1 MIVVVA
7 GVKVAIIGDALHCM
21 MNVSFPSGV
30 ASLVA
35 VIVKHCVDEL
45 EPNEST

>member
-1 MIVVVA
+1 MTLVVA
-7 GVKVAIIGDALHCM
+7 GVKVAMIGDALHSIL
-21 MNVSFPSGV
+21 NVSFPSGV
-30 ASLVA
+30 ASFIA